1 MIKNSNFQTEINR
14 NTELGKIRVPIECWF
29 GRLKKL
35 WKFTREIYKLDHRKF
50 DEHFEILTLL
60 TNEHIK
66 VFSLT
71 EDDEKY
77 YKVHL
82 QMRRAQYE
90 VCRMERFLLKFIK
103 KKKE

>member
-1 MIKNSNFQTEINR
+1 M
-14 NTELGKIRVPIECWF
+14 
-29 GRLKKL
+29 
-35 WKFTREIYKLDHRKF
+35 DHRKF

-77 YKVHL
+77 YK
-82 QMRRAQYE
+82 AYE
-90 VCRMERFLLKFIK
+90 NKACRMERFLLKFIK